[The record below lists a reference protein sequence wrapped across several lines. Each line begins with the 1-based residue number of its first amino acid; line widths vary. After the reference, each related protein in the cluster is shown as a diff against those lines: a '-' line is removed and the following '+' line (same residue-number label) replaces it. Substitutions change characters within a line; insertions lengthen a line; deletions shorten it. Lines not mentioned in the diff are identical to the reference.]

1 MAIKQTIFRK
11 FGVLTM
17 SVSALFVVGITTS
30 CGVDTTA
37 SQEKSLN
44 NFARGSADLTRN
56 VCRGD
61 NKVVKGIN
69 QEWDHVDFSR
79 VPAEKVPALKTA
91 LEGSLSAVPS
101 NLQEVFFGL
110 GGRIVF
116 ADNLSEPAK
125 SSTDLTCDRAGGK
138 AKFAGEG
145 TNTIESCW
153 TTDTRTADVV
163 ILMNPTV
170 ESVHHS
176 TVRIFGYILS
186 QILTKISVNDE
197 NVIVAQRDEQF
208 DALIADIKD
217 AFLADVK
224 RPGSKYT
231 LSLNDSLVQT
241 EDFKYF
247 VFAESFDSYYCNGK
261 LRQTM
266 ARVDEFPKTHNL
278 FVNMDRE
285 LKAVQMAQN
294 ASQAADSFSLN
305 SEDAFNLGILGGLF
319 RGVGRVG
326 GFLGRGLVRG
336 VGFLGRGVAG
346 LGRGIFRGGAALV
359 RGGGR
364 LLGGAAQG
372 IAGLLG
378 GGGGGGIGGGGIMNI
393 IQGFLGG
400 GG

>member
-1 MAIKQTIFRK
+1 MAIKQVIFRK
-11 FGVLTM
+11 FSVFMM
-17 SVSALFVVGITTS
+17 SISALFVVGLTTS

-37 SQEKSLN
+37 SQSKSLN

-79 VPAEKVPALKTA
+79 VSAEKVPALKTA
-91 LEGSLSAVPS
+91 LESSLSAVPS

-138 AKFAGEG
+138 AKFASEG
-145 TNTIESCW
+145 TNKIESCW
-153 TTDTRTADVV
+153 TTDTRTSDVL

-170 ESVHHS
+170 ESVRHS
-176 TVRIFGYILS
+176 TVRIFGYLLS
-186 QILTKISVNDE
+186 QILTKISVNE
-197 NVIVAQRDEQF
+197 QNVIVAERDEQF
-208 DALIADIKD
+208 DALMIDIKD

-224 RPGSKYT
+224 RPGSKYR
-231 LSLNDSLVQT
+231 LSLNEDLVYT

-247 VFAESFDSYYCNGK
+247 IFAESFDSYYCNSS

-266 ARVDEFPKTHNL
+266 ARADEFPKTHTL
-278 FVNMDRE
+278 FQNMDRE
-285 LKAVQMAQN
+285 LKAVQMMAQSD
-294 ASQAADSFSLN
+294 SQAANSFSLN
-305 SEDAFNLGILGGLF
+305 SEDAFHLGILGGLF

-326 GFLGRGLVRG
+326 GF
-336 VGFLGRGVAG
+336 

-364 LLGGAAQG
+364 LLGGAARG
-372 IAGLLG
+372 LAGVFG
-378 GGGGGGIGGGGIMNI
+378 RGGGGGIGGGGIMNI
-393 IQGFLGG
+393 IQSFLGG

>member
-1 MAIKQTIFRK
+1 MKITSRFFSKYAAFKATIS
-11 FGVLTM
+11 T
-17 SVSALFVVGITTS
+17 LFVVGLTTS
-30 CGVDTTA
+30 CGVQTTA

-61 NKVVKGIN
+61 NKVVKGIQ

-91 LEGSLSAVPS
+91 LEGSLSAVPA

-116 ADNLSEPAK
+116 ADNLSKPAT
-125 SSTDLTCDRAGGK
+125 SSTDLTCDRAGAK
-138 AKFAGEG
+138 AKFASEG

-186 QILTKISVNDE
+186 QILTKISVNE
-197 NVIVAQRDEQF
+197 ESVITAQRDEQF
-208 DALIADIKD
+208 DALITDIKD

-224 RPGSKYT
+224 RPGSKYS
-231 LSLNDSLVQT
+231 LSINQSLVQT

-247 VFAESFDSYYCNGK
+247 VFAESFDSYYCNSA

-266 ARVDEFPKTHNL
+266 ARADEFPKTHNL
-278 FVNMDRE
+278 LQSMDRE

-294 ASQAADSFSLN
+294 GSEANDSFSLHGN
-305 SEDAFNLGILGGLF
+305 EAAFNLGILGGLF

-336 VGFLGRGVAG
+336 VGAIGRGVAG

-372 IAGLLG
+372 LAGLVG
-378 GGGGGGIGGGGIMNI
+378 GGGGGGIGGGGIMNM
-393 IQGFLGG
+393 IQSFMGG
-400 GG
+400 